1 MKRSL
6 FALSLALAAAA
17 GCGGGSGGGT
27 PGTTYTLASAAPFG
41 VPPYNCQVVVGP
53 VSVGTG
59 TMFYSVDD
67 HAPGTDVIESIIIA
81 DSFYISYGCNFDAST
96 QAVSDDTFEG
106 SHQNAGQVLAD
117 SYDFI
122 VICHNPTTDCQF
134 DLTWTATY

>member
-6 FALSLALAAAA
+6 LALGLVLAGAV
-17 GCGGGSGGGT
+17 GCGGGGGGPT
-27 PGTTYTLASAAPFG
+27 GTTYTLASAAPFG
-41 VPPYNCQVVVGP
+41 VPPYNCQLLAGPATVGM
-53 VSVGTG
+53 G
-59 TMFYSVDD
+59 TMFYSITDA
-67 HAPGTDVIESIIIA
+67 APGNDVIESIIIA

-106 SHQNAGQVLAD
+106 SHQSVGPVLAD

-122 VICHNPTTDCQF
+122 VICHNPTIACQF